1 LLADP
6 WSRPVTTAPPRSA
19 VGLRSERGPVLGAI
33 MLCTALVALDS
44 TVIATAVP
52 TVVKDLG
59 GFSQFP
65 WLFSLYLL
73 TQAVTVP
80 VYGKLADVYGRK
92 PMLTFGVSMFVLG
105 SLLCGIAWS
114 MPVLIASR
122 AVQGI
127 GAGAITPI
135 GVTILGDLYTLEER
149 ARVQGYNASVWGMA
163 SVTGPA
169 IGGLFSDYLSWRW
182 IFLINLPL
190 GAVALYALSK
200 RFHEQVHR
208 REHDLDRRGVALLT
222 TGCTLLVLGL
232 LEGGHAWAWS
242 SGTSLAVLG
251 SAGVLLA
258 AFVLSERTAAEPVLP
273 LWVLRHRVLVGGNLA
288 AVGVGALL
296 IGASSYVPTY
306 VQGVLGTSAV
316 VAGFAFGALTV
327 GWPIAATLSGRV
339 YLRLGFRDTALIGVA
354 FAIAGTLLATRLTE
368 HSPVWHVAVAMFV
381 TGIGMGLSSSP
392 LVVAVQSVVG
402 YDRRGVVTGA
412 NMFFRSIGSA
422 LGVAAYGALANS
434 TIADR
439 FAHPPAGTTGPVP
452 HSVDQTTK
460 ALEHG
465 GAVAA
470 FARSALYAATHHV
483 FVAVAVTAGLI
494 AVAVTLVPRRTS
506 PI

>member
-1 LLADP
+1 M
-6 WSRPVTTAPPRSA
+6 TTAPTRAS

-52 TVVKDLG
+52 TVVEDLG

-92 PMLTFGVSMFVLG
+92 PMLMFGVGAFVVG
-105 SLLCGIAWS
+105 SLLCGVAWS

-135 GVTILGDLYTLEER
+135 GVTIIGDLYTLEER
-149 ARVQGYNASVWGMA
+149 AKVQGYNASVWGMA
-163 SVTGPA
+163 SVAGPA
-169 IGGLFSDYLSWRW
+169 LGGLFSDYASWRW

-190 GAVALYALSK
+190 GAAGMWALRT
-200 RFHEQVHR
+200 RFHEDVRR
-208 REHDLDRRGVALLT
+208 REHAIDVKGVSLLT
-222 TGCTLLVLGL
+222 VGCSLLVLGL
-232 LEGGHAWAWS
+232 LEGGHAWAWR
-242 SGTSLAVLG
+242 SGTSALVLG
-251 SAGVLLA
+251 TAVVLLG
-258 AFVLSERTAAEPVLP
+258 AFVAVERTAAEPVLP

-306 VQGVLGTSAV
+306 VQGVLGTTAV

-339 YLRLGFRDTALIGVA
+339 YLRLGFRDTALIGVS
-354 FAIAGTLLATRLTE
+354 LAVIGSVMTSQLTAR
-368 HSPVWHVAVAMFV
+368 SPVWHVAAAMFV
-381 TGIGMGLSSSP
+381 TGLGMGLSSSP

-422 LGVAAYGALANS
+422 LGVAVFGALANS

-439 FAHPPAGTTGPVP
+439 FSHPPAGVTGPLP
-452 HSVDQTTK
+452 HSVDETAK

-465 GAVAA
+465 GPVAT
-470 FARSALYAATHHV
+470 FARTALYDATHHV
-483 FVAVAVTAGLI
+483 FVGILVTAVLIAAAVA
-494 AVAVTLVPRRTS
+494 LVPRRTQ